1 MPNKRSGPDYLD
13 EKKKKKRE
21 PTSMEKRLIKESQK
35 PRRGNPDGLFNAQG
49 HRIFEDGTL
58 VTSKNYKYYLQ
69 DRSAPPNKK
78 KK

>member
-35 PRRGNPDGLFNAQG
+35 PRRGNPDGLFNKQG
-49 HRIFEDGTL
+49 VRTFEDGTP
-58 VTSKNYKYYLQ
+58 VTSKNYKDYLK
-69 DRSAPPNKK
+69 DRSAPPKK
-78 KK
+78 KKK